1 MYYRKGGYMENKAS
15 KDVVTKT
22 KAQLKAEAKQK
33 QQEAQKHNKLV
44 DLAKFVLAA
53 ILVAV
58 GIGMFY
64 VFSSQLPIYVRYL
77 FPLVGVVAA
86 ILIVFL
92 WSTTGRELTTYIR
105 ESVVEAKKVVWPDR
119 TETVRMTLFV
129 LMFVGILALFIWGV
143 DSLISWLFYDI
154 FMKRS

>member
-1 MYYRKGGYMENKAS
+1 MENKAS